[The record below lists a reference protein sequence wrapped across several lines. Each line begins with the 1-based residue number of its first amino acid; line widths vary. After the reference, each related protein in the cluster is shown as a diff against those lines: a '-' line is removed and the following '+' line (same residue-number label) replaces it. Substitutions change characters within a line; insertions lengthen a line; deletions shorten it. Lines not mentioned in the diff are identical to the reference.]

1 MNEKMKKQL
10 LLMLLFFIGL
20 TVNAQTLKTTNG
32 KVYDTVDVM
41 PEYPGGFETMV
52 KFLSSNMIYPKEA
65 QKKGLE
71 GRSLVSFIVEKDG
84 ALSNITVKKSAG
96 KMFDDE
102 AMRVVKKMPKWKP
115 GRKDGKLVRVHFN
128 LPVQFSLK

>member
-1 MNEKMKKQL
+1 
-10 LLMLLFFIGL
+10 MLLFFIGL

>member
-1 MNEKMKKQL
+1 MKKQL